1 MKKVLISNV
10 THPEVQPVIVNY
22 CDSFFTRLRGLI
34 LAPPVRYNEG
44 LLLVYWQENRLDT
57 AIHMLGV
64 RTDLVVVWINKEYI
78 VVEVILA
85 LKTRL
90 AYIPHKPACF
100 VLELNP
106 QRIKDFIPG
115 DRIHMDKYLDN
126 KNEIS

>member
-1 MKKVLISNV
+1 
-10 THPEVQPVIVNY
+10 
-22 CDSFFTRLRGLI
+22 LRGLI

-44 LLLVYWQENRLDT
+44 LLLAYRQENRLDT

-64 RTDLVVVWINKEYI
+64 RTDLTIVWINKEYI
-78 VVEVILA
+78 VVEVLLA

-106 QRIKDFIPG
+106 HRIKDFTSG
-115 DRIHMDKYLDN
+115 DQIRMDEYLDN
-126 KNEIS
+126 QNEIS